1 MIPYIG
7 DFVVNSTLR
16 YFYASNAA
24 GGASAA
30 RTTAGAYRVYKN
42 ISTTE
47 RTSIAGISDFSGF
60 DSVTGLNAVTIDLS
74 NNTDAGFYAAGND
87 YVVVLVGAVVDSLTV
102 NVPLFQFS
110 IENRTATLLARNAI
124 ADSVWDEAYAAHTTA
139 GTFGKLMDTLRKSN
153 YVTEGTVTSAVTST
167 TTVFSTN
174 LINED
179 GSLDHQSLLFLTGD
193 HVGTSIPVLNYS
205 LANGLVQLEEPLHAP
220 PATGDEFVILPQH
233 VHSISGIADAVWDEL
248 ASGHTIADSFGKLL
262 DNLAS
267 VYTGITGVVTSTV
280 NATYSTFSTNLSAL
294 DDTYNEQTVVFTTGA
309 CAGQSVPVTD
319 YAQLNGYITTED
331 PFTSEPQPGDIFS
344 IIPIHIHKRTQIAD
358 AFLNRLLDS
367 SGSSIDTFNE
377 RTVRSALRAMRNK
390 VTVNNGIMAV
400 YKEDDQ
406 EAAWEGTLS
415 NTANVDV
422 NPDGGL
428 A

>member
-7 DFVVNSTLR
+7 DFAVNSTLR

-47 RTSIAGISDFSGF
+47 RTSSAGITDFSGF

-74 NNTDAGFYAAGND
+74 NNTDAGFYAAAND
-87 YVVVLVGAVVDSLTV
+87 YVVVLVGAVVDGQTV

-110 IENRTATLLARNAI
+110 IANRSPTVTVSSINAGAITNTSIANNAI
-124 ADSVWDEAYAAHTTA
+124 I
-139 GTFGKLMDTLRKSN
+139 LR
-153 YVTEGTVTSAVTST
+153 
-167 TTVFSTN
+167 
-174 LINED
+174 
-179 GSLDHQSLLFLTGD
+179 
-193 HVGTSIPVLNYS
+193 
-205 LANGLVQLEEPLHAP
+205 LANDALPSNARFTTYDTFSGYPLLSQSAQHQVSITGSHHAAADVHEFQP
-220 PATGDEFVILPQH
+220 NVITNNATDASFLAE
-233 VHSISGIADAVWDEL
+233 IADAVWDEI

-267 VYTGITGVVTSTV
+267 VYTGINGVVTSTV
-280 NATYSTFSTNLSAL
+280 VATYNTFSTNLSAL
-294 DDTYNEQTVVFTTGA
+294 DDTYNEQTIVFTTGT

-319 YAQLNGYITTED
+319 YNQLNGYITTED
-331 PFTSEPQPGDIFS
+331 PFTSQPQPGDVFS

-358 AFLNRLLDS
+358 ALLNRLLDS
-367 SGSSIDTFNE
+367 TGSSFDVMNE
-377 RTVRSALRAMRNK
+377 RTVRSALRAMRNR
-390 VTVNNGIMAV
+390 VIVASGNISV

-406 EAAWEGTLS
+406 TAAWEGTLS
-415 NTANVDV
+415 NTADVTV
-422 NPDGGL
+422 NPDGGMV
-428 A
+428 

>member
-1 MIPYIG
+1 LIPYIG
-7 DFVVNSTLR
+7 DFTVNSTLR

-30 RTTAGAYRVYKN
+30 RTTAGTYRVYKN

-47 RTSIAGISDFSGF
+47 RTSSAGITDFSGF

-87 YVVVLVGAVVDSLTV
+87 YVVVLVGAVVDSQTV

-110 IENRTATLLARNAI
+110 IANRAPTVTVSSMAAGVITNTSIANNAI
-124 ADSVWDEAYAAHTTA
+124 I
-139 GTFGKLMDTLRKSN
+139 LR
-153 YVTEGTVTSAVTST
+153 
-167 TTVFSTN
+167 
-174 LINED
+174 
-179 GSLDHQSLLFLTGD
+179 
-193 HVGTSIPVLNYS
+193 
-205 LANGLVQLEEPLHAP
+205 LANDAIPSNARFTTYDTFSGYPLLSQSAQHQISVTGAHHAAADVHEFQPDQLDA
-220 PATGDEFVILPQH
+220 
-233 VHSISGIADAVWDEL
+233 IADAVWDEI
-248 ASGHTIADSFGKLL
+248 ASGHAIADSFGKLL

-280 NATYSTFSTNLSAL
+280 NATFNTFSTNLTAL
-294 DDTYNEQTVVFTTGA
+294 DDTYNEQTIVFTSGA

-319 YAQLNGYITTED
+319 FNQTNGYITTED

-367 SGSSIDTFNE
+367 SGSSTNTFNE

>member
-1 MIPYIG
+1 LIPYIG
-7 DFVVNSTLR
+7 DFAVNSTLR

-47 RTSIAGISDFSGF
+47 RTSSAGITDFSGF

-74 NNTDAGFYAAGND
+74 NNTDAGFYAAAND
-87 YVVVLVGAVVDSLTV
+87 YVVVLVGAVVDGQTV

-110 IENRTATLLARNAI
+110 IANRSPTVTVSSINAGAITNTSIANNAI
-124 ADSVWDEAYAAHTTA
+124 I
-139 GTFGKLMDTLRKSN
+139 LR
-153 YVTEGTVTSAVTST
+153 
-167 TTVFSTN
+167 
-174 LINED
+174 
-179 GSLDHQSLLFLTGD
+179 
-193 HVGTSIPVLNYS
+193 
-205 LANGLVQLEEPLHAP
+205 LANDALPSNARFTTYDTFSGYPLLSQSAQHQVSITGSHHAAADVHEFQP
-220 PATGDEFVILPQH
+220 NVITNNATDASFLAE
-233 VHSISGIADAVWDEL
+233 IADAVWDEI

-280 NATYSTFSTNLSAL
+280 VATYNTFSTNLSAL
-294 DDTYNEQTVVFTTGA
+294 DDTYNEQTIVFTTGT

-319 YAQLNGYITTED
+319 YNQLNGYITTED
-331 PFTSEPQPGDIFS
+331 PFTSQPQPGDVFS

-358 AFLNRLLDS
+358 ALLNRLLDS
-367 SGSSIDTFNE
+367 TGSSFDVMNE
-377 RTVRSALRAMRNK
+377 RTVRSALRAMRNR
-390 VTVNNGIMAV
+390 VIVASGNISV

-406 EAAWEGTLS
+406 TAAWEGTLS
-415 NTANVDV
+415 NTADVTV
-422 NPDGGL
+422 NPDGGMV
-428 A
+428 